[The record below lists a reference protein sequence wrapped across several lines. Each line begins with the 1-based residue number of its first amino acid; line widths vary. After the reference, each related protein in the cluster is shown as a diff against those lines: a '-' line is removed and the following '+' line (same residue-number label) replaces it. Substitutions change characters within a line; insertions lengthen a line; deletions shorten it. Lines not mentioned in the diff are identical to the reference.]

1 MAMAMHCSR
10 GQERNHCYLSLN
22 YTKYSFHLLKTTKH
36 KPAPGTGVMDEPQEV
51 GLERA
56 MSATTC
62 DVFNE
67 LRLGGQLCDAV
78 IEAEGRRFNAH
89 KNILCG
95 CSPYFR

>member
-1 MAMAMHCSR
+1 M
-10 GQERNHCYLSLN
+10 LS
-22 YTKYSFHLLKTTKH
+22 FLKIRLALISLTEDNNNTKH
-36 KPAPGTGVMDEPQEV
+36 DQGREAMDGPQEVDGAEQEV